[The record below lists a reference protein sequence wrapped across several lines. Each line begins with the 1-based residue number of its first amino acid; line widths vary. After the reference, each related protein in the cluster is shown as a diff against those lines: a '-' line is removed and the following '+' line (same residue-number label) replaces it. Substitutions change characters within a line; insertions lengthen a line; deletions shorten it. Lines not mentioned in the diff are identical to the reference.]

1 MGAGQIGGISTLLEM
16 DFNNAAGF
24 LGQKADNNEAQ
35 FVVYYLS
42 HAMVFCTGVIIEPH
56 VVLTPAS
63 CVFGEKYRFDVFAGS
78 HMFLEKSGISRT
90 VNNLCIHQGYNHSL
104 RWKDCQPDNLALLI
118 LSEQFS
124 FHQPEEG
131 ADYVVNKVRYGS
143 AAPRVETRHRDR
155 SCRLYG
161 WGSRRGGFLVPVLI
175 HLYRLEIT
183 LLPSKYC
190 VNLWNYDNR
199 YLCIRQPRCKNDKYG
214 ALCPDDIG
222 SVVVCSGFVLG
233 MMTSRLIDRP
243 CGVGFLDL
251 TKYAK
256 FLTCGVDDSRDVID
270 HEAIMEF
277 DYTTEP
283 LMTLYTVSPGKD
295 KKNSQN
301 ETEETTEV
309 P

>member
-1 MGAGQIGGISTLLEM
+1 M

-161 WGSRRGGFLVPVLI
+161 WGSRRG
-175 HLYRLEIT
+175 
-183 LLPSKYC
+183 
-190 VNLWNYDNR
+190 
-199 YLCIRQPRCKNDKYG
+199 
-214 ALCPDDIG
+214 DDIG